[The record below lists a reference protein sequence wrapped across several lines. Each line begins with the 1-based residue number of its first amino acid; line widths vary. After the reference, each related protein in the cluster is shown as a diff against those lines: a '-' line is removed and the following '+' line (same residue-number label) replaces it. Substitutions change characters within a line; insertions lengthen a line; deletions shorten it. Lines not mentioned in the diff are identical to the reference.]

1 VNLHI
6 AWPRR
11 SFCQQNTTLSSF
23 IDGAG
28 MGLGFTMALGIL
40 GSIRENLG
48 ETGLLFGYKS
58 LSMVTVS

>member
-1 VNLHI
+1 
-6 AWPRR
+6 
-11 SFCQQNTTLSSF
+11 
-23 IDGAG
+23 